1 MTAPRDIDAARFQGA
16 PALLVL
22 APLRLEARAVR
33 RGAPHVTVLR
43 AGMGPRRARAAAA
56 RVAQMPGAAIA
67 VVGVAGALSDS
78 LNAGDLVVATEVR
91 GPDGMT
97 TCVDAD
103 LIAGD
108 LRRQGLRAVAGPVVS
123 TARLTRGADRRA
135 LGAGGAL
142 AVGVESA
149 WLAQAADGRPF
160 AVVRAV
166 VDTPRRELYR
176 PFATAAGGIKAL
188 RALTAAAPVL
198 ADWAARVRDP
208 HTRKLPIRG

>member
-1 MTAPRDIDAARFQGA
+1 VTHPG
-16 PALLVL
+16 LLCLV
-22 APLRLEARAVR
+22 PLRLEARAVR
-33 RGAPHVTVLR
+33 RGAPDARVVRT
-43 AGMGPRRARAAAA
+43 GMGPRRARAAAVRA
-56 RVAQMPGAAIA
+56 AQMPARA
-67 VVGVAGALSDS
+67 VAVLGVAGALSDS
-78 LNAGDLVVATEVR
+78 LSAGDLVVATEVR
-91 GPDGMT
+91 GPDGTT

-108 LRRQGLRAVAGPVVS
+108 LRRQGLRVVAGPVVS

-135 LGAGGAL
+135 LGEGGAV
-142 AVGVESA
+142 AVDMESA
-149 WLAQAADGRPF
+149 WLAHAANGRPF

-166 VDTPRRELYR
+166 VDTPRRELHR

-188 RALTAAAPVL
+188 RAVKAAAPVL